1 MKRGIEQGSPVP
13 MLLCIFV
20 VKILAIQNRK
30 SHEIHGL
37 KFNANIDREYKIVQH
52 AGGCTNMVKK
62 INSYKKGTKNY
73 TNIQ

>member
-1 MKRGIEQGSPVP
+1 MKGGIRQSCPVSA
-13 MLLCIFV
+13 LLIIFV
-20 VKILAIQNRK
+20 VEILAIQVRK
-30 SHEIHGL
+30 NHEIHGL
-37 KFNANIDREYKIVQH
+37 KFNENIDREYKIVQH